1 MESSP
6 INTFDELIEFLKA
19 NELTSEETIYIVRQ
33 SLKCFLIG
41 HATKDEMIEAL
52 IVHWN
57 KWKHVKEKPLF
68 ISLADISNSD
78 IGNRQKK

>member
-6 INTFDELIEFLKA
+6 INTFEDLIEFLKT
-19 NELTSEETIYIVRQ
+19 NELTPEETTYIVRH

-41 HATKDEMIEAL
+41 HATKDEIIEAL

-68 ISLADISNSD
+68 ISLVDIC
-78 IGNRQKK
+78 NRR